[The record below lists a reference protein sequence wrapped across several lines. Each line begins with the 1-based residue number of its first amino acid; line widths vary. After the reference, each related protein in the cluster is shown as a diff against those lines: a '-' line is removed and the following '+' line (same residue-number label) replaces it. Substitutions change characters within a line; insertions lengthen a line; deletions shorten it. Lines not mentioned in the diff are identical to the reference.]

1 MRTFLIFRCWLLATL
16 LIFAPLSQAVPTI
29 LVFGDSLS
37 AGYGLRQDAA
47 WPVLLGKRLQD
58 MQYHYTVVNASIS
71 GETSRGGV
79 TRIEPLL
86 LKHQPQVVIVALGA
100 NDGLRGL
107 PVDAL
112 RDNLTTII
120 RSAQQRKARV
130 LLLGQRIPPNYG
142 PYAEQFR
149 AVFGEVAKARKT
161 ALVDFMLAGIATDS
175 RYFQSDNLHP
185 TAEAQKVILD
195 TLWPAL
201 APLLK

>member
-1 MRTFLIFRCWLLATL
+1 MATL